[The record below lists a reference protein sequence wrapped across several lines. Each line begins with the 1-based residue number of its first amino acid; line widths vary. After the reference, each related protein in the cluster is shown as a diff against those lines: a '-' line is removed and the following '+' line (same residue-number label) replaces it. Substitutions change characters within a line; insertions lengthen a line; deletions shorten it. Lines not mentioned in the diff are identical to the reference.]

1 MMKKQLLMAGFLLLM
16 FTCINAQQT
25 AIKNHDP
32 WPYIGNAKLMQSWGE
47 YGNGFTEKKFQVY
60 TVYGGGH
67 QLTFYASLV
76 QGEMLELYIN
86 GISAGKKFT
95 GSGIGWEKFS
105 TPVSL
110 LNGLNLISFR
120 NSSIMVAL
128 VENLYLNISGGE
140 RIAGT
145 GEPKTEP
152 VPATIAGGSNRV
164 LPNPAGDYYHDIETA
179 FSYTTFVWVYLQ
191 QGVKYSFETAG
202 TTQTNPVL
210 HLFHPATMNNNSW
223 MNDDAA
229 PGTMES
235 SIVATAPLSDFYILM
250 VRGNKSI
257 PPGNNITTDIYCNGS
272 LLVEKALIGG
282 NLFKKRFEAT
292 AESRNFFTCQLS
304 NPAADTRLMLMN
316 DQNGNAS
323 FYNDDYVSN
332 GGDWQWG
339 FSSRVNSVWPAG
351 QNPYYTFVSAFSPF
365 TEAIADTYIGN
376 FNSVAHTFFTHYKA
390 DDCIRAGV
398 GYPVQPNPYYYNCIA
413 WSGGLTNA
421 FYWPGSYFSTWT
433 VYGNDLA
440 SFDNYY
446 GNNPARYPGAYTYT
460 RNGANVNN
468 SIVDLWATTSVG
480 YGYSYTHGSVKKPG
494 NNQPHGYDW
503 ESKPGSVERSFHPRL
518 ALQGLT
524 GAGYGWPV
532 NYYIHD
538 GTYASGPAV
547 AAPFAGAEDAI
558 KAGLAVYDQPQLSAK
573 AINRLK
579 DIVAGTDAKAIF
591 TFNLFY
597 ESWKKTWSS
606 NAVQSNPAAYCRNK
620 EYAQLENWCKENRE
634 QAIYLLCDKF
644 NQGDF
649 LCAEPLAAATRDRYQ
664 YLMDEVRG
672 EYRKKL
678 YDESGKFRMRSDYG
692 NGICYIEKLLAVL
705 PDPADK
711 IASQI
716 KLSVSPNPVKD
727 IMQLRFV
734 LTQTSMV
741 EIQISSMQTLR
752 TRVVQAKQILE
763 KGPHQYSISV
773 KNMAGHTGDLIT
785 VQVTIDGV
793 MQTIKLMLGQ

>member
-1 MMKKQLLMAGFLLLM
+1 MTCFLLLM

-25 AIKNHDP
+25 TIKNHDP
-32 WPYIGNAKLMQSWGE
+32 WPYIGDAKLMQSWGE
-47 YGNGFTEKKFQVY
+47 YGNGFTDKKFQVH
-60 TVYGGGH
+60 TVSAGVY
-67 QLTFYASLV
+67 QLTVYASLV
-76 QGEMLELYIN
+76 KREKLELYIN
-86 GISAGKKFT
+86 GISSGIKFT
-95 GSGIGWEKFS
+95 GSGNGWEKFS
-105 TPVSL
+105 TQVTL
-110 LNGLNLISFR
+110 LNGINLISFR

-128 VENLYLNISGGE
+128 VENMYLNISGGE
-140 RIAGT
+140 RVTGT
-145 GEPKTEP
+145 AKKKTETLP
-152 VPATIAGGSNRV
+152 ITFPGGSNRV
-164 LPNPAGDYYHDIETA
+164 LPNPAGDYYHDMETA

-191 QGVKYSFETAG
+191 QGFRYSFETGG
-202 TTQTNPVL
+202 TTRANPVL
-210 HLFHPATMNNNSW
+210 HLFHPATMNSNSW

-229 PGTMES
+229 SGTIES
-235 SIVATAPLSDFYILM
+235 RIVVTAPLSDFYMLM

-257 PPGNNITTDIYCNGS
+257 PPGNNVTTNIYCNGN
-272 LLVEKALIGG
+272 LFVEKAFIGG
-282 NLFKKRFEAT
+282 NLFKNRFEAT
-292 AESRNFFTCQLS
+292 GESRNFFTCQLS
-304 NPAADTRLMLMN
+304 SPAADTRLLLMN
-316 DQNGNAS
+316 DQNGNAG
-323 FYNDDYVSN
+323 FYNDDYASN

-351 QNPYYTFVSAFSPF
+351 QNPYYTFVCGYSPF
-365 TEAIADTYIGN
+365 TEGIADTYIGN
-376 FNSVAHTFFTHYKA
+376 FNSVAHTFFTDYKA

-398 GYPVQPNPYYYNCIA
+398 GYPIEPNPYYYNCIA

-446 GNNPARYPGAYTYT
+446 GNNPARYPGAFTYT

-468 SIVDLWATTSVG
+468 SIVDLWATTSGG

-532 NYYIHD
+532 NYYIHN

-547 AAPFAGAEDAI
+547 AAPIAGAEEAI
-558 KAGLAVYDQPQLSAK
+558 KAGLAVYDLPQLSSN

-579 DIVAGTDAKAIF
+579 DFVARTDPKETAL
-591 TFNLFY
+591 FNKFY

-606 NAVQSNPAAYCRNK
+606 NVVQSNPAAYCRNK
-620 EYAQLENWCKENRE
+620 EYTELEIWCKENRE

-644 NQGDF
+644 TQGDF
-649 LCAEPLAAATRDRYQ
+649 LCAEPLAAATRERYQ

-672 EYRKKL
+672 EYRKQL
-678 YDESGKFRMRSDYG
+678 YDETGRFRIRSDFG
-692 NGICYIEKLLAVL
+692 NGICYIEKLLAKL
-705 PDPADK
+705 PGPAAK
-711 IASQI
+711 PASQI
-716 KLSVSPNPVKD
+716 KLSVSPNPVKNT
-727 IMQLRFV
+727 IQLRFI
-734 LTQTSMV
+734 LPQTSMV
-741 EIQISSMQTLR
+741 DIQISSMQTLR
-752 TRVVQAKQILE
+752 TRVVQPKQKLE
-763 KGPHQYSISV
+763 KGPHQFSIPVHDIS
-773 KNMAGHTGDLIT
+773 GLTGDLIN

-793 MQTIKLMLGQ
+793 LQSIKLVLGQ